1 MQMMILPLTEKG
13 PEAKV
18 RMAERIIDAAEKI
31 GLKEVKS
38 FVLSGL
44 SIAAAGYITEEQ
56 DRRILEVLKM
66 TRIGEMIRK
75 EIEEKVAE
83 SVAKS
88 VAEGE
93 KNARK
98 ETAGLMNFLLTNG
111 RNDDSL
117 RATQDDNYLE
127 ELLADYRAGLLVAK

>member
-1 MQMMILPLTEKG
+1 MMILPLTEKG

-31 GLKEVKS
+31 GQKEVKS

-44 SIAAAGYITEEQ
+44 SIAATGYITEEQ

-93 KNARK
+93 GDLHRVGALGQQQRGFCCC
-98 ETAGLMNFLLTNG
+98 AA
-111 RNDDSL
+111 L
-117 RATQDDNYLE
+117 RHHH
-127 ELLADYRAGLLVAK
+127 G

>member
-1 MQMMILPLTEKG
+1 M
-13 PEAKV
+13 

-31 GLKEVKS
+31 GQKEVKS

-83 SVAKS
+83 S